1 MAAME
6 QALATEKRSV
16 SQTFQTLVNHPI
28 LWISVQTRMAII
40 LGIILLKF
48 TKPDLGGSLLTIG
61 VAIVLG
67 LASALP
73 MSRQVRVQEGPAD

>member
-1 MAAME
+1 MAGRGSRQVARCPAMSYVE
-6 QALATEKRSV
+6 
-16 SQTFQTLVNHPI
+16 
-28 LWISVQTRMAII
+28 AIV

-73 MSRQVRVQEGPAD
+73 VSRQVRTQEGSAD